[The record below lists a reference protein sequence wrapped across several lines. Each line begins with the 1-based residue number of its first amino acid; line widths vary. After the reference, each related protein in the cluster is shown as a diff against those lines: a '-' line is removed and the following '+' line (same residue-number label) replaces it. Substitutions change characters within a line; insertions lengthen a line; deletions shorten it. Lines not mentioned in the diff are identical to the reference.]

1 MKRTRT
7 KKTPL
12 KFFTFT
18 VLGNFLLNFQH
29 YIEKNI
35 LKIEFHTKFGA
46 MAYWLRH
53 WISHPG
59 VPSSKLMDDSKVNLT
74 FHPSKFDQISTRNF

>member
-46 MAYWLRH
+46 MA
-53 WISHPG
+53 
-59 VPSSKLMDDSKVNLT
+59 
-74 FHPSKFDQISTRNF
+74 